1 MEEPKKTPLASGLIG
16 RKSGS
21 IHGQLEISLI
31 NYDTIKIAIWRKAFC
46 NQPDI
51 EFSIPASCFKDIL
64 AILGE
69 AERKNENYYW
79 MSNPAAATET

>member
-31 NYDTIKIAIWRKAFC
+31 NYDTIKIVIWRKAFC
-46 NQPDI
+46 GQPDI
-51 EFSIPASCFKDIL
+51 EFSIPANCFPDMM
-64 AILGE
+64 AIFDE
-69 AERKNENYYW
+69 AGKKNDNYYW
-79 MSNPAAATET
+79 ISVAAAKTEA

>member
-46 NQPDI
+46 GQPDI
-51 EFSIPASCFKDIL
+51 EFSIPANCFQDMM
-64 AILGE
+64 AILDE
-69 AERKNENYYW
+69 AEKKNDNYYW
-79 MSNPAAATET
+79 MSRGIVKTEA

>member
-1 MEEPKKTPLASGLIG
+1 MEESKKTPLVSGLIG

-46 NQPDI
+46 GQPDI
-51 EFSIPASCFKDIL
+51 EFSIPSNCFQDMI
-64 AILGE
+64 AILNE
-69 AERKNENYYW
+69 AERKNDNYYW
-79 MSNPAAATET
+79 VSKVTAKTEA